1 MFHINSD
8 VALGHYCV
16 YYLGTPYINATTP
29 MVTAVEGETA
39 QLNCTVRS
47 TPTPTL
53 QDSLWWYRSGS
64 DRLSDD
70 NDKYNFLFEN
80 GLLSLIIHNVNSSDD
95 DTYICYVNN
104 THIPV
109 VANDSVILITM
120 SCKSHD
126 NHMINTY
133 FCVLMHIATIPN
145 SFPKWGICFAT
156 VGGVFLITSVIIII
170 ICIVTHVM
178 IKKKKRKSDDLS

>member
-1 MFHINSD
+1 MF
-8 VALGHYCV
+8 VPFLA
-16 YYLGTPYINATTP
+16 TPYINATTP
-29 MVTAVEGETA
+29 MVTVVEGETA
-39 QLNCTVRS
+39 QLNCTIYS

-53 QDSLWWYRSGS
+53 QDSLQWYRSGS

-70 NDKYNFLFEN
+70 NDKHTIIFED
-80 GLLSLIIHNVNSSDD
+80 GLLSLIINNMNSSDNG
-95 DTYICYVNN
+95 TYTCCVNN

-133 FCVLMHIATIPN
+133 FCVLMHIATMPN
-145 SFPKWGICFAT
+145 SFPKWGIYFAT
-156 VGGVFLITSVIIII
+156 VGGVLLITLVIII
-170 ICIVTHVM
+170 ICIVTYVM
-178 IKKKKRKSDDLS
+178 IKKKKCKSDDLS